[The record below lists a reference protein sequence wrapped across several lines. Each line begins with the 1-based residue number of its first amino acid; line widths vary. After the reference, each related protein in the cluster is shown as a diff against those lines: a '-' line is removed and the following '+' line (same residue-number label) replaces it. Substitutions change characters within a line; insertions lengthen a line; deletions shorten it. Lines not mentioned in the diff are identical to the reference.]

1 MRKGE
6 IDIITLGCSKNLVDA
21 ERLMRQLELA
31 GYRCVHDSSMPKGEI
46 AIINTCG
53 FIGDAK
59 EESIEMIL
67 QFAERKNKGKLRK
80 LYVMGCLSQR
90 YREELPTEIPEVD
103 KWFGKFDYMGI
114 VDECTNERLK
124 ELPTDYSL
132 EFKGKDYE
140 RTLTTPKHY
149 AYLKIAEGCNR
160 YCSYCAIPL
169 ITGRFTS
176 RKMEN
181 ILDEV
186 RWLVNEGVKE
196 FNVIAQDLSSYG
208 LDLYGEHRLAQLI
221 DEMAQI
227 EGVEWIRLH
236 YAYPTDFPYD
246 ILPVMAKHSNVCK
259 YMDIALQHCSSNV
272 LEKMRRHITCE
283 EQNALIERIRKEV
296 PGICIR
302 TTLLVGHPGETQE
315 DFDELCEWVKK
326 MRRHITC
333 EEQNALIERIRKE
346 VPGICI
352 RTTLLVGHPG
362 ETQEDFDEL
371 CEWVKKMRFDR
382 MGAFAYSEEEG
393 TFAARHYTDDIP
405 QTEKERRVDILMT
418 LQQSISSEILSQ
430 MVGTKQRIVIDREE
444 EEYYIG
450 RTQYDSPEVDC
461 EVLIEK
467 SKMEN
472 RTSGTN
478 ELKIGEFYTVN
489 IIKSEDFDLYAKL

>member
-59 EESIEMIL
+59 EESIEIIL
-67 QFAERKNKGKLRK
+67 QFAERKAKGKLRK

-114 VDECTNERLK
+114 VEEVKGERLK
-124 ELPTDYSL
+124 A
-132 EFKGKDYE
+132 KGKEYE
-140 RTLTTPKHY
+140 RMLTTPKHY

-169 ITGRFTS
+169 ITGKFTS
-176 RKMEN
+176 RKMEE

-186 RWLVNEGVKE
+186 RWMVSEGVKE

-208 LDLYGEHRLAQLI
+208 LDIYGEHRLAQLI

-246 ILPVMAKHSNVCK
+246 ILPVMAKHPNVCK

-283 EQNALIERIRKEV
+283 EQNTLIERIRKEV

-302 TTLLVGHPGETQE
+302 TTLLVGHPGETEE
-315 DFDELCEWVKK
+315 DFDELCEWVK
-326 MRRHITC
+326 
-333 EEQNALIERIRKE
+333 N
-346 VPGICI
+346 
-352 RTTLLVGHPG
+352 
-362 ETQEDFDEL
+362 
-371 CEWVKKMRFDR
+371 MRFDR
-382 MGAFAYSEEEG
+382 MGAFSYSEEEG

-405 QTEKERRVDILMT
+405 QEEKERRVETLMT
-418 LQQSISSEILSQ
+418 IQQSISSELLRQ

-444 EEYYIG
+444 YEYYVG

-467 SKMEN
+467 A
-472 RTSGTN
+472 TN
-478 ELKIGEFYTVN
+478 EKLNIGEFYTVN
-489 IIKSEDFDLYAKL
+489 IIKSEDFDLYATL

>member
-1 MRKGE
+1 MRKNE

-31 GYRCVHDSSMPKGEI
+31 GYRCVHDSADPKGEI

-59 EESIEMIL
+59 EESIDVIL
-67 QFAERKNKGKLRK
+67 QFAAKKTKGKLHK

-90 YREELPTEIPEVD
+90 YREELPAEIPEVD

-114 VDECTNERLK
+114 VEEVKGERLK
-124 ELPTDYSL
+124 G
-132 EFKGKDYE
+132 KGEGYE

-176 RKMEN
+176 RSMEE

-186 RWLVNEGVKE
+186 RWLVSEGVKE

-208 LDLYGEHRLAQLI
+208 LDLYGEHRLAQLV

-236 YAYPTDFPYD
+236 YTYPTDFPYD
-246 ILPVMAKHSNVCK
+246 LLPVMAKHKNVCK
-259 YMDIALQHCSSNV
+259 YMDIALQHCSDHM
-272 LEKMRRHITCE
+272 LKKMHRHITRE
-283 EQNALIERIRKEV
+283 EQDAVIARIRQEV

-302 TTLLVGHPGETQE
+302 TTLLVGHPGETEE
-315 DFDELCEWVKK
+315 DFNELCEWVKAMK
-326 MRRHITC
+326 F
-333 EEQNALIERIRKE
+333 E
-346 VPGICI
+346 
-352 RTTLLVGHPG
+352 
-362 ETQEDFDEL
+362 
-371 CEWVKKMRFDR
+371 R

-393 TFAARHYTDDIP
+393 TYAATHYTDDIP
-405 QTEKERRVDILMT
+405 QEEKERRVDQLMAI
-418 LQQSISSEILSQ
+418 QQDISAELLRT
-430 MVGTKQRIVIDREE
+430 MVGKKVRVLIDREE
-444 EEYYIG
+444 DKYYIG
-450 RTQYDSPEVDC
+450 RTEYDSPEVDC

-467 SKMEN
+467 GTRSKEQ
-472 RTSGTN
+472 GAKI
-478 ELKIGEFYTVN
+478 LKTGEFYTVT
-489 IIKSEDFDLYAKL
+489 IQKTEDFDLYASL

>member
-31 GYRCVHDSSMPKGEI
+31 GYRCVHDSASPKGEI

-59 EESIEMIL
+59 EESIEVIL
-67 QFAERKNKGKLRK
+67 QFAKRKTKGKLRK

-90 YREELPTEIPEVD
+90 YREELPVEIPEVD
-103 KWFGKFDYMGI
+103 KWFGKFDYLGI
-114 VDECTNERLK
+114 VEEWTSAHPMGYN
-124 ELPTDYSL
+124 L
-132 EFKGKDYE
+132 EVRDSGFE
-140 RTLTTPKHY
+140 RTLTTPEHY

-169 ITGRFTS
+169 ITGKFTS
-176 RKMEN
+176 RKMED
-181 ILDEV
+181 ILNEV
-186 RWLVNEGVKE
+186 RWLVSEGVKE

-208 LDLYGEHRLAQLI
+208 LDLYGEHRLADLVE
-221 DEMAQI
+221 EMAQV

-246 ILPVMAKHSNVCK
+246 ILPVMAKYPNICK
-259 YMDIALQHCSSNV
+259 YIDIALQHCSSNV
-272 LEKMRRHITCE
+272 LEKMRRHITQE

-302 TTLLVGHPGETQE
+302 TTLLVGHPGEREE
-315 DFDELCEWVKK
+315 DFNELCEWVK
-326 MRRHITC
+326 R
-333 EEQNALIERIRKE
+333 
-346 VPGICI
+346 
-352 RTTLLVGHPG
+352 
-362 ETQEDFDEL
+362 
-371 CEWVKKMRFDR
+371 MRFDR

-393 TFAARHYTDDIP
+393 TFAARHYVDDIP
-405 QTEKERRVDILMT
+405 QEEKERRVETLMEI
-418 LQQSISSEILSQ
+418 QQSISSEILSQ
-430 MVGTKQRIVIDREE
+430 MVGTKQRVVIDREE
-444 EEYYIG
+444 AEYYIG

-467 SKMEN
+467 SGIGNQE
-472 RTSGTN
+472 SGI
-478 ELKIGEFYTVN
+478 ESLKIGEFYTVT
-489 IIKSEDFDLYAKL
+489 IIKSEDFDLYARL